1 MPSRFT
7 KTEPSVAPPFHAVP
21 PMGLS
26 WLIAAAVVTVVLW
39 QVPGGNYVLYPC
51 TILAT
56 WFHEMAHGLMAL
68 VLGGSFTKLL
78 IFSDGSGVAYYAGP
92 LFLGPL
98 GRALVAAAGPMG
110 PPLAG
115 AGLILT
121 SRSTRA
127 ASMSLMVLAGLLLL
141 STAIWVRSAFGLL
154 AIPVIGFAVLAV
166 ALKGSGRVQG
176 FAVQFLGVQ
185 ACVST
190 YRQMSYLFSYSAGPL
205 GISDTAQMQ
214 KALVLPVLV
223 LGRIDRTILP
233 HRLGTKSPC
242 SLSRVIFIPMCV
254 QGRSLRKESCF
265 PGRAARAVND
275 APFKPRLA
283 RAFLWAGKG

>member
-1 MPSRFT
+1 MPPRFT
-7 KTEPSVAPPFHAVP
+7 QTEPSLTPTPRKVRQT
-21 PMGLS
+21 GLF
-26 WLIAAAVVTVVLW
+26 WLIVAAVVTVALW

-78 IFSDGSGVAYYAGP
+78 IFSDGSGVAYYTGS
-92 LFLGPL
+92 LFLGPV

-121 SRSTRA
+121 SRSMRA
-127 ASMSLMVLAGLLLL
+127 AWMSLMVLASLLLA
-141 STAIWVRSAFGLL
+141 STVIWVRSPFGLA
-154 AIPVIGFAVLAV
+154 AIPFIGLVVLGI
-166 ALKGSGRVQG
+166 ALKGSERIQG

-190 YRQMSYLFSYSAGPL
+190 YRQIDYLFSYSAGPL

-214 KALVLPVLV
+214 KALVMPYWFWGGLIAIFSLV
-223 LGRIDRTILP
+223 IL
-233 HRLGTKSPC
+233 
-242 SLSRVIFIPMCV
+242 V
-254 QGRSLRKESCF
+254 QSLRVAYRS
-265 PGRAARAVND
+265 
-275 APFKPRLA
+275 
-283 RAFLWAGKG
+283 